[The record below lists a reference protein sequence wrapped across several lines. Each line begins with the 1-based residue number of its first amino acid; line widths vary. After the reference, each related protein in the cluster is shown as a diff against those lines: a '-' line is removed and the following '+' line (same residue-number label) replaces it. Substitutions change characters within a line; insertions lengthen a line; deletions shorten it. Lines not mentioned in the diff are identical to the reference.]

1 MTEHEH
7 PFFTGA
13 SADAATA
20 AAAADSD
27 DGTVEAAEYLQSGVR
42 EA

>member
-13 SADAATA
+13 SADAA